1 MASTL
6 LIAASPG
13 GAREI
18 LGAFDR
24 HADYCLAQSFEEGLE
39 RLKERDFVAIVVGY
53 YFDQGQPFRFISEA
67 QAARPDVPILL
78 VRPLPIA
85 MRDSPE
91 DIRSA
96 YRQLGVADFFPS
108 RPSAPVPRKHSG
120 SCAKQSLA
128 LSAASLRITEPK

>member
-96 YRQLGVADFFPS
+96 YRQLGVADFFDYPEQAKRAGTEEAQRQLREAVARLIS
-108 RPSAPVPRKHSG
+108 R
-120 SCAKQSLA
+120 
-128 LSAASLRITEPK
+128 